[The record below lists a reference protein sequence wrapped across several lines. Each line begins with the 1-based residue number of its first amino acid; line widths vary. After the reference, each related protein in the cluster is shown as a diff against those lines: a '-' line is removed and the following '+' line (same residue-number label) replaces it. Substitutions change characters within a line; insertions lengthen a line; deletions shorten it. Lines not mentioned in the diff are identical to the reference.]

1 MYYFKENNNVIEKY
15 KVIVDKERL
24 INIRDEIIKN
34 STINVMVLY

>member
-24 INIRDEIIKN
+24 INIRDEIVKN
-34 STINVMVLY
+34 STK